1 MDALKNFWKAVLQY
15 QFWIL
20 ACLVFM
26 VSAVVFFLTKSS
38 LATMITGRTTK
49 LNSTFDQIQQIKGIV
64 PTHPNMHSHSE
75 LDKLA
80 LKLEGEVKEA
90 WNLQYNRQA
99 KLLVWPSK
107 AFPPGTKALEI
118 FKNLRPIEQYVDFLL
133 FLQLLESAKSPAMIE
148 RSIVPTSDLS
158 LRKFPRLLAQN
169 GKPKWKPEAVLPDT
183 VPVDRDRERA

>member
-118 FKNLRPIEQYVDFLL
+118 FKNLRPIEQYVDFPVVSSTPRISKITSNDR
-133 FLQLLESAKSPAMIE
+133 EVY
-148 RSIVPTSDLS
+148 RSYIGPEFAEVS
-158 LRKFPRLLAQN
+158 KIMAQN